1 MGNRRKSFNRSQQP
15 FTSNKVQT
23 SKASYYSALEDEAE
37 SVLSEKILKEEAIP
51 VSLES
56 NVENSTHLSFT
67 SWPELSESTANTS
80 IFTDKDFTG
89 NNSSAA
95 IKANSQG
102 LDQVAGKLCEMIT
115 ENDAFRQIITDAVSL
130 AFHENL
136 NKLETEVKSLKE
148 ENQLLKQQLENQEQ
162 YSRRN
167 CLLIHGVPPNT
178 ETSTDDTAKQFFE
191 EALGLDIAENDI
203 DRSHRLGRANG
214 PIIIKFTRHNTKN
227 WIYQNKK
234 KLKGTKYLITESL
247 TATRKNC
254 LNQLKKLRDEKVV
267 TAYWTLDGEIFYI
280 KTSDTTKKI
289 HLKSLN
295 VNEIKQ

>member
-15 FTSNKVQT
+15 STNNKVQT
-23 SKASYYSALEDEAE
+23 SKASFYSALKDETE

-56 NVENSTHLSFT
+56 NVENSSHFSFT
-67 SWPELSESTANTS
+67 SWSELSENTANTS
-80 IFTDKDFTG
+80 IFTDKDSTG
-89 NNSSAA
+89 NNSSAT
-95 IKANSQG
+95 IMANSQG
-102 LDQVAGKLCEMIT
+102 LDQVAGKLCELIT

-136 NKLETEVKSLKE
+136 TELETKVKSLKE

-167 CLLIHGVPPNT
+167 CLLIHGILPNT
-178 ETSTDDTAKQFFE
+178 ETTTDDTAKQFFK

-214 PIIIKFTRHNTKN
+214 P
-227 WIYQNKK
+227 
-234 KLKGTKYLITESL
+234 S
-247 TATRKNC
+247 
-254 LNQLKKLRDEKVV
+254 
-267 TAYWTLDGEIFYI
+267 
-280 KTSDTTKKI
+280 
-289 HLKSLN
+289 
-295 VNEIKQ
+295 